1 MLKRLTLFFFSLFA
15 IVGMIHGELPP
26 DKGGVWR
33 DTDGNHI
40 NCHGG
45 GILKAPD
52 GIYYWYG
59 ENRMYKAPQ
68 EGVACYSST
77 DLKNWTDRGI
87 VMPVSDEE
95 GAIVER
101 GSTIERPKVV
111 YNPKTGKYVMWFHH
125 ELKGKGYAAAQAG
138 VAVADNPLGPFVPL
152 KSARVNPGKMP
163 KNLKKSQKPD
173 DSRLEQEWWTPEWR
187 KDIEN
192 GMLTFRDLP
201 GGQMARDMTIFI
213 DDDGKAYHIYSSE
226 ENLTLHIAELDKTFT
241 KHTGKYVR
249 LFPGGHN
256 EAPTIFKKDGKYWMI
271 TSGCT
276 GWAPNEAR
284 MMWADDL
291 FGEWHRLPTP
301 FKGPGAEIT
310 FGGQGTYI
318 LQEGD
323 NIIFMADIWNPKNLP
338 DSRHLWLPVSF
349 ETDGTPAIYY
359 DGLTEAAGNSKLI
372 EVGKGYSGTSVN
384 TAVFRTNPI
393 VTHGNYQ
400 YISYYDP
407 EGYLT
412 LGKRVHGEPD
422 WTINKTGY
430 RGNVKDGHNVISMGI
445 DGDGYIHVAFDH
457 HGHPLRYAKSIAP
470 GSIELEEMTP
480 MTGIDEDKVTY
491 PEFYSMKNG
500 DLLFVYRSGASGRGN
515 MAINRYDVK
524 NKKWLRV
531 QDSLIDGE
539 EERSPYW
546 QLYIDENDVIHVS
559 WVWRESWL
567 VETNHDLCYAKSIDG
582 GKTWMKSD
590 GTQYNLPITASNAE
604 YACRIPQNS
613 ELINQTSM
621 TADSNSSP
629 YIVSYWRSE
638 GSDIPQY
645 RLVWNDGKR
654 WNNTAISYRLTPFS
668 LSGGG
673 TKMIPISRPRI
684 VAEGDR
690 ISVIYRD
697 LERGAGITVASTTS
711 GPAGKWETK
720 DLTAFSVDAWEP
732 SFDTDLWQKE
742 KKLHLFVQKSFQ
754 GDGEVALDKKPTPV
768 YVLEVD
774 LKSILQD

>member
-349 ETDGTPAIYY
+349 ESDGTPAIYY

-393 VTHGNYQ
+393 VTHANNQ

-412 LGKRVHGEPD
+412 LGKRVHGEQD
-422 WTINKTGY
+422 WAINKTGY

-470 GSIELEEMTP
+470 GSIELGEMTP